1 MMAMPTYEVERYEL
15 YVQRYRIEASTE
27 ADAIVR
33 VYRGE
38 AEAIEGSLT
47 FVEVGNDHGMS
58 ISEALALG
66 QVLWETGWID
76 TADLVIPSIRSI
88 RQVE

>member
-1 MMAMPTYEVERYEL
+1 MPTYEVERYEL
-15 YVQRYRIEASTE
+15 YVQRHRIEADSE

-38 AEAIEGSLT
+38 AEPIEGSLQ

-58 ISEALALG
+58 VGDAMALG